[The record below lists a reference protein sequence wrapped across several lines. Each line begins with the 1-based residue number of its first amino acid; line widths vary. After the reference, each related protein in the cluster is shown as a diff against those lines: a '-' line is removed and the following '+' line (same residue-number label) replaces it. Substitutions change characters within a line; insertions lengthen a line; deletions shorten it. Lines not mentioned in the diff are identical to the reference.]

1 MVQVTGVEPGER
13 VIREGVVLVF
23 TVLLFEHET
32 KARSHSTRE
41 CVLWL
46 LNGFLVL
53 TFAFNFQLSSS

>member
-13 VIREGVVLVF
+13 VIKVGVVLVF

-32 KARSHSTRE
+32 KARSHGTRE

-53 TFAFNFQLSSS
+53 TSNF